1 MKKLLFFV
9 LFFGSV
15 FCIGSFAITE
25 NSTAELTFLA
35 KSNDGVV
42 VGLYPLGTFDK
53 ELLKLLQG
61 EVQFFYK
68 IKVLVMEGSALPQKA
83 FYSPRNRYRADT
95 LLDYL
100 LQVRPKNIDYMVGL
114 TEKDISCTNG
124 KYADWGVFGLGFMPG
139 RSCVI
144 STHRLHFGQK
154 SLVHFQERISKVV
167 IHELGHNFGLDH
179 CTNPN
184 CIMHDAEG
192 TIKSVDHEKKALCA
206 ECKKILE
213 KKLKSGN

>member
-1 MKKLLFFV
+1 MKKLLLFV
-9 LFFGSV
+9 SFLLIIACV
-15 FCIGSFAITE
+15 GSFAINE
-25 NSTAELTFLA
+25 NSSAESTFLA
-35 KSNDGVV
+35 KSNSPIV

-61 EVQFFYK
+61 EVQIFYK
-68 IKVLVMEGSALPQKA
+68 IKVLVMDGSVLPKIA
-83 FYSPRNRYRADT
+83 FYAPRNRYRADT
-95 LLDYL
+95 LLNYL

-154 SLVHFQERISKVV
+154 SLAHFQERISKVV

-179 CTNPN
+179 CANPN

-206 ECKKILE
+206 ECKKTLE